1 MDVSV
6 TNLGERI
13 VIAVERS
20 GLTRSG
26 LANVLGISRQ
36 AVNNWI
42 KGKNNPST
50 KNLSDIAAATGVR
63 MEWLAMD
70 QGGPEV
76 EHAHGSSGHLPD
88 LSTDI
93 LEDVINGIEQVSQED
108 GLELT
113 PKLKS
118 KLITELYRQAA
129 SAENADLSSEST
141 LRAVI
146 GYAIR
151 SEGGHR

>member
-1 MDVSV
+1 M
-6 TNLGERI
+6 TTLGERI

-70 QGGPEV
+70 QGPLEKDR
-76 EHAHGSSGHLPD
+76 ADDGSQVFN
-88 LSTDI
+88 LSTEI
-93 LEDVINGIEQVSQED
+93 LEDVINGIEEVARED
-108 GLELT
+108 GLVLSA
-113 PKLKS
+113 KLKS

-129 SAENADLSSEST
+129 SAENCELSSENT
-141 LRAVI
+141 VRAVI

-151 SEGGHR
+151 SEGALR

>member
-1 MDVSV
+1 MDDCV

-13 VIAVERS
+13 VYAVERS

-63 MEWLAMD
+63 MEWLALD
-70 QGGPEV
+70 QGPPEKDRGDGAGAKV
-76 EHAHGSSGHLPD
+76 FD

-93 LEDVINGIEQVSQED
+93 LEDVINGIEQVSRED
-108 GLELT
+108 GLELSA
-113 PKLKS
+113 KLKS

-129 SAENADLSSEST
+129 SAENSGLSSENT

-151 SEGGHR
+151 SEGTAH

>member
-1 MDVSV
+1 M

-63 MEWLAMD
+63 LEWLAMD
-70 QGGPEV
+70 QGPMEN
-76 EHAHGSSGHLPD
+76 ERSNGHDERGFD

-93 LEDVINGIEQVSQED
+93 LEDVINGIEQVSRED
-108 GLELT
+108 GLDLP

-129 SAENADLSSEST
+129 SAENADLSSEHT

-146 GYAIR
+146 GYAMR
-151 SEGGHR
+151 SEGARR

>member
-1 MDVSV
+1 M

-63 MEWLAMD
+63 MEWLALD
-70 QGGPEV
+70 QGPQEKDRADDAAAKV
-76 EHAHGSSGHLPD
+76 FD

-93 LEDVINGIEQVSQED
+93 LEDVINGIEEVSRED
-108 GLELT
+108 GLELSA
-113 PKLKS
+113 KLKS

-129 SAENADLSSEST
+129 SAENSDLSSENT
-141 LRAVI
+141 VRAVI

-151 SEGGHR
+151 SEGGLR

>member
-1 MDVSV
+1 MDDCV

-13 VIAVERS
+13 VFAVERS

-63 MEWLAMD
+63 MEWLALD
-70 QGGPEV
+70 QGPPQKDRGEGASTKV
-76 EHAHGSSGHLPD
+76 FD

-93 LEDVINGIEQVSQED
+93 LEDVINGIEQVSRED
-108 GLELT
+108 GLELSA
-113 PKLKS
+113 KLKS

-129 SAENADLSSEST
+129 SAENSGLSSENT

-151 SEGGHR
+151 SEGAPH

>member
-1 MDVSV
+1 M

-70 QGGPEV
+70 QGSPEPDYGQG
-76 EHAHGSSGHLPD
+76 ASGGLPD
-88 LSTDI
+88 LATDI
-93 LEDVINGIEQVSQED
+93 LEDVINGIEQVSRED
-108 GLELT
+108 GLDLP

-129 SAENADLSSEST
+129 SADNSGLSSENT

-151 SEGGHR
+151 SEGAGR

>member
-1 MDVSV
+1 M

-63 MEWLAMD
+63 LEWLALD
-70 QGGPEV
+70 QGPMEK
-76 EHAHGSSGHLPD
+76 ERANNGHTERVFD

-93 LEDVINGIEQVSQED
+93 LEDVINGI
-108 GLELT
+108 
-113 PKLKS
+113 
-118 KLITELYRQAA
+118 
-129 SAENADLSSEST
+129 
-141 LRAVI
+141 
-146 GYAIR
+146 
-151 SEGGHR
+151 

>member
-1 MDVSV
+1 M

-76 EHAHGSSGHLPD
+76 EHANGSSGRLPD

-93 LEDVINGIEQVSQED
+93 LEDVINGIEQVSRED

-129 SAENADLSSEST
+129 SAENSDLSSENT

-151 SEGGHR
+151 SESGQR

>member
-63 MEWLAMD
+63 LEWLAMNK
-70 QGGPEV
+70 GAPEMD
-76 EHAHGSSGHLPD
+76 HANGSSGRLPD

-93 LEDVINGIEQVSQED
+93 LEDVINGIEQVSRED

-129 SAENADLSSEST
+129 SAENSDLSSENT

-151 SEGGHR
+151 SESGQR

>member
-1 MDVSV
+1 M

-50 KNLSDIAAATGVR
+50 KNLSDIAVATGVR
-63 MEWLAMD
+63 MEWLAMA
-70 QGGPEV
+70 QGAPEP
-76 EHAHGSSGHLPD
+76 ESANGTLGGLTD
-88 LSTDI
+88 LSTEI
-93 LEDVINGIEQVSQED
+93 LEDVINGIEQVSRED
-108 GLELT
+108 GLDLN

-129 SAENADLSSEST
+129 STENFALSSENT

-151 SEGGHR
+151 SEGGLR